1 MSNGSMRH
9 KEYTKLMKTPFEELS
24 KENQD
29 KRRKEF
35 KKRLGTCSAF
45 LNEMIKGSI
54 SKETLDLLEEDDPI
68 KEACKVLII
77 NNTIQ
82 GEA

>member
-1 MSNGSMRH
+1 MRH

-45 LNEMIKGSI
+45 LNDIVKGSI
-54 SKETLDLLEEDDPI
+54 SKETLDLIEKDDPI
-68 KEACKVLII
+68 KEVCEILIL
-77 NNTIQ
+77 NNTIT